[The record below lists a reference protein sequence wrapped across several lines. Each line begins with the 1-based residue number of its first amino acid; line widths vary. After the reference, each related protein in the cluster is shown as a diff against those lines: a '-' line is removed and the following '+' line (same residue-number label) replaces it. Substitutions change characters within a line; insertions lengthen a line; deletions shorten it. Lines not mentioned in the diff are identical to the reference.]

1 MVERSELEEILGYRF
16 KRPELL
22 EQALTHRSYVYERN
36 LDPKNSD
43 NERLEFLGDAVLG
56 LAVSHLLWHR
66 YPHYSEGELS
76 RLRSAVVNESGLAHI
91 ARKLNVGPFLL
102 LGKGEE
108 NTGGREK
115 PSILADAV
123 EAILG
128 AIYLDG
134 GWEKVL
140 HIVEQHFLPLLE
152 ASSANDPLAE
162 IDKDYKTKLQEWAQA
177 QYKKTPLY
185 RLDKEE
191 GPDHDKTFY
200 VSVLIDDEV
209 IGRGR
214 GKSKKEAQQ
223 RAAQV
228 AYNRLVKSKEDI
240 VGAEK

>member
-1 MVERSELEEILGYRF
+1 MSTRRELEEILGYNF
-16 KRPELL
+16 KNPELL
-22 EQALTHRSYVYERN
+22 EQALTHRSYAYEHN

-56 LAVSHLLWHR
+56 LAMSHLLWHR

-76 RLRSAVVNESGLAHI
+76 RLRSAVVNETELAHI
-91 ARKLNVGPFLL
+91 ARKLNVGRFLL

-123 EAILG
+123 EAVLG

-134 GWEKVL
+134 GWESVLKV
-140 HIVEQHFLPLLE
+140 VEEHFVPLLE
-152 ASSANDPLAE
+152 AFSAEDPLAE

-177 QYKKTPLY
+177 QFKKTPVY
-185 RLDKEE
+185 RLDREE

-200 VSVLIDDEV
+200 VSVLIDTEV
-209 IGRGR
+209 VGRGR
-214 GKSKKEAQQ
+214 GRSKKEAQQ

-228 AYNRLVKSKEDI
+228 AYKRLVQS
-240 VGAEK
+240 AEASIGGNK